1 MGKMPIE
8 QGMQSI
14 AKLHIFEQQA
24 MDEMDHKNALICT
37 VRGILYVKRMSRLR
51 TRTTAKLTFQENA
64 VYCCVIRSGYSLHE
78 HFPRKATGSG
88 A

>member
-1 MGKMPIE
+1 MG
-8 QGMQSI
+8 
-14 AKLHIFEQQA
+14 
-24 MDEMDHKNALICT
+24 HKNALICT
-37 VRGILYVKRMSRLR
+37 NRGILSFSMMSRLS
-51 TRTTAKLTFQENA
+51 TRATAKLTFQENA